1 MDRKGSEQKNNV
13 TSWLT
18 EVGQDGDPEDQSR
31 CQLQKTVRDTS
42 KTSMCLPGDS
52 KQKIY
57 DKASIAAVSCLQC
70 FCQ

>member
-1 MDRKGSEQKNNV
+1 MDGKGSEQKNNV

-31 CQLQKTVRDTS
+31 CQLQKAVRDTS